1 MKILKLYPFIFLWFG
16 MATLAVSAAT
26 PTITLN
32 TPASQLNISAGLS
45 FTFTWQTSDPNAN
58 ATITLYLDA
67 DNNPAT
73 GLIPIVGNIQN
84 SAGNSVIWQA
94 SPVLAGTNY
103 YVYAAVTDG
112 ITTNGGYAPGR
123 LQIDPLGAFQL
134 LSSIVDTN
142 ATYIAQY
149 FYYGT
154 AYSATNQLII
164 GANVVSV
171 TNGTV
176 VHQFIVTRLASL
188 AQVEAMQYN
197 PLNQITTTTN
207 GNGIVTTL
215 TYDPL
220 GRLVQRQPSEGAL
233 VTYGYDVLGNRFN
246 MTESTGKTF
255 YSYDGLSQFTN
266 ITPSAS
272 SVLGAA
278 DNLSLSNEYDLAGQ
292 DTAIFYTGGE
302 RIQYTYDYFDG
313 LTNVVYGD
321 NGVINNT
328 ALSVGYTYDGNGN
341 RLTMTTRTNNAVTE
355 IRYYTYGAENRLLAV
370 TNQNG
375 MLLNAYSYD
384 PAGNRIQ
391 KVATNYTAFYTYD
404 ERNLLTSYA
413 DATNQ
418 ILYAYN
424 GDAQRM
430 SRTLN
435 GALTSYVIDPNR
447 SLYEVVQERDHNNNI
462 TASYT
467 FGAARLATWNGS
479 AVTFELNDRL
489 GSVRLVTDANGNVI
503 QSYNYDVFGATR

>member
-1 MKILKLYPFIFLWFG
+1 M
-16 MATLAVSAAT
+16 
-26 PTITLN
+26 
-32 TPASQLNISAGLS
+32 
-45 FTFTWQTSDPNAN
+45 
-58 ATITLYLDA
+58 
-67 DNNPAT
+67 
-73 GLIPIVGNIQN
+73 
-84 SAGNSVIWQA
+84 
-94 SPVLAGTNY
+94 
-103 YVYAAVTDG
+103 
-112 ITTNGGYAPGR
+112 
-123 LQIDPLGAFQL
+123 GAFQL
-134 LSSIVDTN
+134 LSSIVATN

-149 FYYGT
+149 VYYGT
-154 AYSATNQLII
+154 AYSATNQLVV

-171 TNGTV
+171 TNGAV

-188 AQVEAMQYN
+188 AQVEAVQYN

-220 GRLVQRQPSEGAL
+220 GRLVQRQSSNGAL
-233 VTYGYDVLGNRFN
+233 VTYGYDVLGNRTN
-246 MTESTGKTF
+246 MTDSTGTTF
-255 YSYDGLSQFTN
+255 YSYDGLSRLTN
-266 ITPSAS
+266 ITTSAS
-272 SVLGAA
+272 GVLGAG
-278 DNLSLSNEYDLAGQ
+278 DNLSLSYEYNLAGQ
-292 DTAIFYTGGE
+292 ETAIVYPGGE
-302 RIQYTYDYFDG
+302 RIQYTYDSAGRLLTVNNVTRNLLFQYTYNATNGLLTKLTRPNGIETDYNYNGMGQLTNILHKVTATGALVAQFSYTLDAMGKALLLTTTLPGGVTKLEQYGYDYFDR
-313 LTNVVYGD
+313 LTNVIYGD

-341 RLTMTTRTNNAVTE
+341 RLAMTARTNNAVTE